1 MKQSVAS
8 LFAGRSSNERG
19 QNSGDD
25 QESLLEEA
33 EEKNAKS
40 VVDSLKNQIKSRKA
54 FQMAINDKSVP
65 PAIQRLS
72 RIAGLLLLCLIT
84 IATVEYSIAFKL
96 LKTTITN
103 FDVINNSQ
111 LRISEIQKVCFNVR
125 SLIMLNKGVLT
136 NF

>member
-84 IATVEYSIAFKL
+84 IATLEYSIAFKL

>member
-111 LRISEIQKVCFNVR
+111 LRISEI
-125 SLIMLNKGVLT
+125 
-136 NF
+136 

>member
-65 PAIQRLS
+65 PAIKRLS

-84 IATVEYSIAFKL
+84 IATLEYSIAFKL